1 MIYNVKASDI
11 SDKVFYLVVKASS
24 KDDVEYILRK
34 ENLFIDDAKK
44 DIKAV
49 RIKEGIIFKTKL

>member
-11 SDKVFYLVVKASS
+11 SDKVFYLVVKAST

-34 ENLFIDDAKK
+34 ENLFINDAKK